1 MTYAKFAALLLALL
15 LSAAPPAFAQDAAA
29 GSNQAAKKPAH
40 PAKPKTTPKPK
51 PKPAQ
56 AAAPQQP
63 AKPAA
68 EQTGGQGA
76 APAGPAEGEAAPEHK
91 GKLDREEAIRRA
103 NAFFNT
109 SPVLS
114 ADFVQV
120 GADGKRS
127 EGKLHSQRAGR
138 VRFEYAEPA
147 TMEVVSDG
155 ARVVV
160 RDRKLKTEQ
169 SYPIDQTPLK
179 FLLKEKIDL
188 ERDAKLISVSIEDS
202 GVMLALEDTATYG
215 GTSKIKL
222 VFDPKTFKLRQWD
235 ITDPQGYQTLLTL
248 FNVDQKSVPNPALF
262 KLDQKAKTE

>member
-1 MTYAKFAALLLALL
+1 VTFAKFAAPLLALL
-15 LSAAPPAFAQDAAA
+15 LTAAPPALAEDATP
-29 GSNQAAKKPAH
+29 GSAQAAKKPAH
-40 PAKPKTTPKPK
+40 AANPKPK

-56 AAAPQQP
+56 P
-63 AKPAA
+63 AKSTVDKPAA
-68 EQTGGQGA
+68 DKAGE
-76 APAGPAEGEAAPEHK
+76 PADAEAAPERK

-103 NAFFNT
+103 NAFFNA

-147 TMEVVSDG
+147 SMEVVSDG

-160 RDRKLKTEQ
+160 RDRKLNTEQ
-169 SYPIDQTPLK
+169 SYPIEQTPLK

-188 ERDAKLISVSIEDS
+188 ERDAKLISVTIEDS